1 MVNFTAPPT
10 TLLTDDGEAMSQRRT
25 PIIVALTALIVAL
38 STAAGCAAPSQPSQ
52 ASPPA
57 SQPASAA
64 AALPPTPANPSA
76 EKVIFDTDFGQ
87 LNDDSQALFLLLQSG
102 VNVLGVTT
110 VSGNT
115 WSAEGAAYALR
126 QLELEG
132 KSNIPVYQGSTDPL
146 FGSRMGQLPAEAAM
160 FGEDISYAGAWG
172 HPQPASYQQLA
183 EPPYGGYAK
192 TAKADGNAV
201 DFIVDQIMRNPHEVT
216 LFVLG
221 PATNI
226 ALAVKKNPEIVPLVK
241 RVIYM
246 GGAFDV
252 PGNQGPAAEFNVW
265 FDPEA
270 ARIAFTT
277 PFPEQLIVPL
287 DVTDTVWYSK
297 AEYDRVVAG
306 ETTPIKQEFKD
317 LQGPDFAKDP
327 NYRTHIWD
335 ALTAGIFLRPDL
347 VTASSVRRVTV
358 DTNYGP
364 NYGRTLGFDPA
375 HAPAGTQQVQVVQRI
390 DLPKF
395 YDLYVELMTKPP
407 AA

>member
-1 MVNFTAPPT
+1 MSLRVITMLAA
-10 TLLTDDGEAMSQRRT
+10 LL
-25 PIIVALTALIVAL
+25 VALT
-38 STAAGCAAPSQPSQ
+38 GCATPSQNPTAPSPSP
-52 ASPPA
+52 AGPPL
-57 SQPASAA
+57 PAAPPNPAA
-64 AALPPTPANPSA
+64 A
-76 EKVIFDTDFGQ
+76 KVIFDTDFGQ
-87 LNDDSQALFLLLQSG
+87 LNDDSQALFQLLQAG

-132 KSNIPVYQGSTDPL
+132 RSNIPVYQGSADPL
-146 FGSRMGQLPAEAAM
+146 FGSRMGQLPTESAM
-160 FGEDISYAGAWG
+160 FGEDISYAGAWS

-183 EPPYGGYAK
+183 EAPYGGYAK
-192 TAKADGNAV
+192 TPKADGNAV
-201 DFIVDQIMRNPHEVT
+201 DFIVDTVKRYPHEVT
-216 LFVLG
+216 LFALG

-241 RVIYM
+241 QVIYM

-277 PFPEQLIVPL
+277 PFPDQLVVPL

-297 AEYDRVVAG
+297 AEYDRIVAG
-306 ETTPIKQEFKD
+306 DNTPIKQEFKD
-317 LQGPDFAKDP
+317 LQGPDFTKDA
-327 NYRTHIWD
+327 NHRTHIWD
-335 ALTAGIFLRPDL
+335 ALTAAIFLHPEL
-347 VTASSVRRVTV
+347 VTASTVRRVSV
-358 DTNYGP
+358 DTTYGP
-364 NYGRTLGFDPA
+364 DYGRTLGFDPA
-375 HAPAGTQQVQVVQRI
+375 HAPAGTQPVRIVQRI
-390 DLPKF
+390 DVPKF
-395 YDLYVELMTKPP
+395 YDVFVGLLTKPV